1 VLGGA
6 LSLTVIGA
14 VLTIFVR
21 QTDSATHGSA
31 MSVVCGLCV
40 LSLVAVFLTGYLGYF
55 AVDKGWPLFYYAPV
69 TQGKNVWLFMQLA
82 CMVLYAIGVFAA
94 FGEIRRADRAAA

>member
-1 VLGGA
+1 MI
-6 LSLTVIGA
+6 VIGA

-31 MSVVCGLCV
+31 MTGAFWLCV
-40 LSLVAVFLTGYLGYF
+40 LSLVAMFLTDYLGYF
-55 AVDKGWPLFYYAPV
+55 AVHKVWPSFYYAPV

-82 CMVLYAIGVFAA
+82 CMVLSAIGVFAA
-94 FGEIRRADRAAA
+94 FGEIRRGDRAAA